1 MLKRRAFL
9 KRTGRFAAGLSLLAG
24 ARGVAGA
31 EAGPAAKPNI
41 VYILADDLGYAH
53 LGCYGQKDIRTP
65 HLDRMAAE
73 GMRFTDHYAGSALC
87 APSRCVLMT
96 GLHTGHCFVRNNKRL
111 PVEGNVPIPAGS
123 QTIPK
128 LLKKAGYATACIGK
142 WGLGYPGSEGDPT
155 NQGFDHFFGYNCQ
168 RQAHTY
174 YPPHLWR
181 NREKVIL
188 KGNAGKAKKDYSH
201 DLLTAEALSFLREHH
216 KRPFFLYL
224 PYTIPHAAFQVPEQ
238 GIYADR
244 PWNETQKNIAA
255 MISRM
260 DRDIGTILALLKEL
274 GVEKRTLVV
283 FASDNGSAGGDL
295 HGKFKGSG
303 PWRAQ
308 KGSLYE
314 GGIRTPMIARWPGK
328 IAPGAV
334 SRHISAFQDMMPTFA
349 ELAGASVEKP
359 TDGISMAPT
368 LLGRGEQREH
378 AYLYWELKAA
388 RAVRMGNWK
397 AVKAKAALQL
407 FDLRDDPSESTDVA
421 AGHPDVV
428 KRIRVILE
436 QAHTD
441 SPFATWRYKGPV
453 ASRASCTTSLKA
465 SASVPACS
473 RHAGIRRL

>member
-1 MLKRRAFL
+1 MLNRREFL
-9 KRTGRFAAGLSLLAG
+9 RCTGSLAAGASLLTAAG
-24 ARGVAGA
+24 RLSGA
-31 EAGPAAKPNI
+31 AAGPAARPNI
-41 VYILADDLGYAH
+41 IYILADDLGYAH
-53 LGCYGQKDIRTP
+53 LGCYGQSDIRTP

-96 GLHTGHCFVRNNKRL
+96 GLHTGHCFVRNNKPL
-111 PVEGNVPIPAGS
+111 PVEGNVPIPADS

-128 LLKKAGYATACIGK
+128 VLKAAGYATACIGK

-155 NQGFDHFFGYNCQ
+155 RQGFDHFFGYNCQ

-188 KGNAGKAKKDYSH
+188 EGNAGGGKKDYSH
-201 DLLTAEALSFLREHH
+201 DLLTAEALAFLRAGH

-224 PYTIPHAAFQVPEQ
+224 PYTIPHAAFQVPDQ

-244 PWNETQKNIAA
+244 PWTETQKNIAA

-260 DRDIGTILALLKEL
+260 DSDVGTILALLGEL
-274 GVEKRTLVV
+274 GVEKNTLVM

-295 HGKFKGSG
+295 AGKFKGSG
-303 PWRAQ
+303 PLRAQ

-314 GGIRTPMIARWPGK
+314 GGIRTPLVARWPGA

-334 SRHISAFQDMMPTFA
+334 SRHVSSFQDMMPTFA
-349 ELAGASVEKP
+349 ELAGASLEKP
-359 TDGISMAPT
+359 TDGISMVPA

-378 AYLYWELKAA
+378 AYLYWELGAA
-388 RAVRMGNWK
+388 RAVRMGTWK
-397 AVKAKAALQL
+397 AVAGKGRLEL
-407 FDLRDDPSESTDVA
+407 FDLSADPSESTDVA
-421 AGHPDVV
+421 AEHGDVV
-428 KRIRVILE
+428 QRLRAILRE
-436 QAHTD
+436 AHTD
-441 SPFATWRYKGPV
+441 SAFDTWTYTGP
-453 ASRASCTTSLKA
+453 APPQGTRPPKKRKSGKA
-465 SASVPACS
+465 
-473 RHAGIRRL
+473 